1 MIVRFRSPERDR
13 AIGGRVQGARRRQRR
28 TQTDLAV
35 LTGMSHSMLGKLER
49 GERHWT
55 LEAVMVTAQALGLP
69 ADFILGET
77 IDDIVI
83 AAPPGEP
90 TPAHAAPAQSPAE
103 RRAADVLD
111 LALLD
116 ETDRTMIVA
125 MHAVMARRAVRM
137 AA

>member
-1 MIVRFRSPERDR
+1 MVRFRSPDRDR
-13 AIGGRVQGARRRQRR
+13 AIGSRVQSARRRQRR
-28 TQTDLAV
+28 TQTDLAA

-55 LEAVMVTAQALGLP
+55 LEAVMVTARALGLP
-69 ADFILGET
+69 PDFVLGET
-77 IDDIVI
+77 IEDIVI
-83 AAPPGEP
+83 AAPPSEP
-90 TPAHAAPAQSPAE
+90 APAHTADPLPKQRP
-103 RRAADVLD
+103 ADVLD

-116 ETDRTMIVA
+116 DTDRTMIVA